1 MYNTMNRKLTQ
12 KEQEIKKI
20 SARGKEDE
28 MENGELKRTD
38 EKEKKNTRGEIKY
51 GRCKIK
57 KNSELK

>member
-1 MYNTMNRKLTQ
+1 MNRKLTR

-20 SARGKEDE
+20 SARGKEDG
-28 MENGELKRTD
+28 MEDGKLKRTD

-57 KNSELK
+57 KNSALK